1 MLFLAFCFISFS
13 RSGESLM
20 PRLTQL
26 RADSV
31 DFIRHAIPEFRCQS
45 RKKRESFLIKATV
58 SEEFVGFFSFLS
70 KGLLSLG
77 EMGGFF
83 LSFSSFIYIQS
94 VSSSSGFIWKVRHF
108 SSPGPRFTSSTCC
121 STPAQLREIRYFS
134 LIFLTG
140 NKQRKRRKK
149 YKESTTSISF

>member
-1 MLFLAFCFISFS
+1 MAFCFISFS

-45 RKKRESFLIKATV
+45 RKKRESFLIKATI
-58 SEEFVGFFSFLS
+58 SEEFVGFFLFFRKAYS
-70 KGLLSLG
+70 LLAKWG
-77 EMGGFF
+77 VFF

-134 LIFLTG
+134 FIFLTG
-140 NKQRKRRKK
+140 NKQRIGRKK
-149 YKESTTSISF
+149 YKESTTSISL